1 MSTVSDLHAAAEILR
16 HLGAHGTALQVE
28 NARREHERVVD
39 ECRQLRQLM
48 TEAVAELRAVVE
60 KHHSQ
65 EVKP

>member
-39 ECRQLRQLM
+39 ECRQLRHLL
-48 TEAVAELRAVVE
+48 TETVADLREIVE
-60 KHHSQ
+60 QRRSE